1 MNSVNVKCSSEIGL
15 RLVDTTAVK
24 IASQK
29 HHVKQMRGAVEI
41 KRTAALI
48 VLTSIQCRS
57 NDSLC
62 IYIVITEVS
71 SSLSALKLCS
81 CSGNVN
87 IGMDGIELVILPNRT
102 NMGIINLL
110 FVARLSAVA
119 NHDRSSKFLIQSHA
133 HYTILII
140 NNIKV
145 CDINDIIS
153 LEFVLNINSLR
164 IGRTIQKGQISD
176 KALFLS
182 LLVALTS
189 DISTSSICL
198 TGANTANGALM
209 SLTENAIDP
218 GLISGNK
225 LRCAGLYILILRE
238 QSLDTSNSMLQS
250 VAALFS
256 EDLHCCSEAAYIVGL
271 CKCND
276 VLLISVGE
284 YVLVFLFVKY
294 IVLHAISSF
303 IIGVIAIFIIFG
315 FASSHSDHSVNHV
328 FLLFVESFKDF
339 GNCLSFLFFFVL
351 HFFVL
356 FLLFICVIK
365 NKLFSGVDNCFVRLF
380 TMHDYRI
387 YERSRICSS

>member
-1 MNSVNVKCSSEIGL
+1 
-15 RLVDTTAVK
+15 
-24 IASQK
+24 
-29 HHVKQMRGAVEI
+29 
-41 KRTAALI
+41 
-48 VLTSIQCRS
+48 
-57 NDSLC
+57 
-62 IYIVITEVS
+62 
-71 SSLSALKLCS
+71 
-81 CSGNVN
+81 
-87 IGMDGIELVILPNRT
+87 
-102 NMGIINLL
+102 MGIINLL

-140 NNIKV
+140 NNIEIG
-145 CDINDIIS
+145 DINDIVS

-164 IGRTIQKGQISD
+164 IGRTIKKGQISN

-189 DISTSSICL
+189 DISASSICL

-209 SLTENAIDP
+209 SLSKNTIDP

-225 LRCAGLYILILRE
+225 LGCARLYILILRE
-238 QSLDTSNSMLQS
+238 QSLDAINSVLQS

-256 EDLHCCSEAAYIVGL
+256 EDLHCGSEAAYIVGL

-276 VLLISVGE
+276 VLLISVSE

-315 FASSHSDHSVNHV
+315 FASSHSNHSVNHV

-351 HFFVL
+351 HFFVSIL
-356 FLLFICVIK
+356 FFICMVENNI
-365 NKLFSGVDNCFVRLF
+365 FSGVDNCFVRLF

-387 YERSRICSS
+387 YKRSRICSS